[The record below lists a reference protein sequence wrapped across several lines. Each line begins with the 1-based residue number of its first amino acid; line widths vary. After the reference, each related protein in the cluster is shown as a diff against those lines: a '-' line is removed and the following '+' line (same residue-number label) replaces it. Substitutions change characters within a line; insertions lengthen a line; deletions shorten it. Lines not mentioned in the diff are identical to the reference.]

1 MLRLIALRRV
11 KYPHGS
17 AGREYAPGEGFD
29 ALSERD
35 AKVLKAAG
43 RAKDAPEV
51 ERPKLVEIKAPVYR
65 TAAVTPAPTVEPETE
80 TDVPAKRQY
89 RRRDMSAE
97 QD

>member
-1 MLRLIALRRV
+1 MVRLEAISLVR
-11 KYPHGS
+11 Y
-17 AGREYAPGEGFD
+17 AGRDQHPGDVFD
-29 ALSERD
+29 ASEKD
-35 AKVLKAAG
+35 AKFLKAIK

-51 ERPKLVEIKAPVYR
+51 KRPKLVEIKAPVYR